1 MNQKK
6 APVTLLAAVV
16 VMLLVGG
23 IVNATGLLED
33 PGKFFRK
40 APEAPKPVAPSEL
53 TDAQKEA
60 NKSRLQ
66 ENARSRAGSGSPE
79 EGGMEMV
86 NGVPK
91 DPSIVI
97 PDFTVTKPQ
106 VNDSNISAQWYREE
120 SRQKKMTEEKERER
134 QAAGS

>member
-16 VMLLVGG
+16 VMVLVGG
-23 IVNATGLLED
+23 IVNATGFLQD
-33 PGKFFRK
+33 PGRFFRK
-40 APEAPKPVAPSEL
+40 APEAPKEVAPKEL
-53 TDAQKEA
+53 TDAQKEQ
-60 NKSRLQ
+60 NKQSLQ
-66 ENARSRAGSGSPE
+66 AAARSRGSGRPDE
-79 EGGMEMV
+79 DGMEMV

-91 DPSIVI
+91 DPSILI
-97 PDFTVTKPQ
+97 PDLQVTKPQ